1 MDTEQIL
8 DACLE
13 KALMLHDLNY
23 PTTVVL
29 GKGGNSIER
38 GEPGYFPNVNI
49 QGMSGCGKTCIIK
62 KWAKNNEINLVTL
75 YVPIFAAYER
85 EKQKDAIAQ
94 CLRSEEI
101 KEDFLKP
108 RTVFV
113 LDHYEYIT
121 HEIKE
126 ALVELIDA
134 HVLPSGDEKVFMP
147 ELLFTIAVE
156 TTGRRKSFEEK

>member
-62 KWAKNNEINLVTL
+62 EWAKTMKSIL
-75 YVPIFAAYER
+75 
-85 EKQKDAIAQ
+85 
-94 CLRSEEI
+94 
-101 KEDFLKP
+101 
-108 RTVFV
+108 
-113 LDHYEYIT
+113 
-121 HEIKE
+121 
-126 ALVELIDA
+126 
-134 HVLPSGDEKVFMP
+134 
-147 ELLFTIAVE
+147 LLFMCRFLRHMSA
-156 TTGRRKSFEEK
+156 RNRKMQ

>member
-8 DACLE
+8 DASLE

-38 GEPGYFPNVNI
+38 GETGYFPNVNI

-62 KWAKNNEINLVTL
+62 EWAKNNEINLVTL
-75 YVPIFAAYER
+75 YVPFFAAYER

-94 CLRSEEI
+94 YLRSEEI

-113 LDHYEYIT
+113 
-121 HEIKE
+121 
-126 ALVELIDA
+126 
-134 HVLPSGDEKVFMP
+134 
-147 ELLFTIAVE
+147 
-156 TTGRRKSFEEK
+156 